1 MEHENLSSVVRQ
13 FKQTFSE
20 QVLNALGK
28 AVRFCF
34 RVREITP
41 YRLALGLIE
50 VFTTLRVETI
60 ADMHRAFNALCGTTV
75 QYKPFH
81 NQLAKATFP
90 TFMCTVCEHLM
101 TQLTIEVLRFT
112 PQSPFARFT
121 HITLH
126 DGTSFGVKSTL
137 KKSFPGRFTKTSPA
151 AVELH
156 VSMELLSE
164 GMDTVTLTPDRES
177 EVHHAPA
184 PNTMRGGLFLGDRM
198 FFIKAYLAQIIA
210 HGGSFIVKAKGI
222 INPLIRHAYTREGG
236 ELKRFGNQPL
246 KTLKSKVSKY
256 KALDLEVIWEGE
268 LEARLIVTWDA
279 KNKRP
284 RYLVTNLPRADFTL
298 EQVCDAY
305 RLRWQV
311 ELMFKEWKSYTSL
324 HAFDTSKANIAEGLI
339 WAALCA
345 AILKRYCAHL
355 AQRLGQ
361 VPISTRKVAMCLHH
375 VLSDIFRALMHSQ
388 RQVQKTIQ
396 RALHYLSLNAQRAHP
411 KRDQRSGRLKLGLEH
426 VYDVLKN

>member
-41 YRLALGLIE
+41 YRL
-50 VFTTLRVETI
+50 
-60 ADMHRAFNALCGTTV
+60 D
-75 QYKPFH
+75 
-81 NQLAKATFP
+81 QLVKAPFP

-101 TQLTIEVLRFT
+101 RQLTIEVLRFT
-112 PQSPFARFT
+112 PQSLFARFT
-121 HITLH
+121 HIPLH

-156 VSMELLSE
+156 VSMELFSE
-164 GMDTVTLTPDRES
+164 GMDTVTLTPDKES

-198 FFIKAYLAQIIA
+198 FFIKAYLAEIIA
-210 HGGSFIVKAKGI
+210 RSGSFIVKAKGI

-246 KTLKSKVSKY
+246 KTLKSTVPKY

-324 HAFDTSKANIAEGLI
+324 HAFDTSKANISEGLI

-361 VPISTRKVAMCLHH
+361 VPTSTRKVAMCLHH

-388 RQVQKTIQ
+388 RQLQKTIQ

-426 VYDVLKN
+426 VYGVLKN

>member
-1 MEHENLSSVVRQ
+1 MECKHLSTVARQ
-13 FKQTFSE
+13 FKRSFSQ
-20 QVLNALGK
+20 QVLNGLGK

-34 RVREITP
+34 RVRAITP

-50 VFTTLRVETI
+50 VFATMQVKTI
-60 ADMHRAFNALCGTTV
+60 ADVHRAFNALCNTTV
-75 QYKPFH
+75 HYKPFH
-81 NQLAKATFP
+81 NQLVKATFP
-90 TFMCTVCEHLM
+90 TFMRGLCEQLM
-101 TQLTIEVLRFT
+101 AQLTSEVLRFA
-112 PQSPFARFT
+112 PQSPFAQFT
-121 HITLH
+121 HITIH
-126 DGTSFGVKSTL
+126 DGTSFAVKSTL
-137 KKSFPGRFTKTSPA
+137 KKTFPGRFTKISPA

-164 GMDTVTLTPDRES
+164 GLETVTLTPDKES

-184 PNTMRGGLFLGDRM
+184 PNRMRGGLFLADRM
-198 FFIKAYLAQIIA
+198 FFIKAYLAEIIA
-210 HGGSFIVKAKGI
+210 HGGYFIVKTKGV
-222 INPLIRHAYTREGG
+222 INPMIRQAHTREGG
-236 ELKRFGNQPL
+236 ALKRFQNLPL
-246 KTLKSKVSKY
+246 KSVKSKVSKY
-256 KALDLEVIWEGE
+256 QALDLDVAWEGE
-268 LEARLIVTWDA
+268 LEARVIVTWNA

-284 RYLVTNLPRADFTL
+284 RYLVTNLPRAEFTL
-298 EQVCDAY
+298 EQIGDAY

-355 AQRLGQ
+355 AQRLWQ

-388 RQVQKTIQ
+388 CQLQKTLQ
-396 RALHYLSLNAQRAHP
+396 RALHYLSLNARRAHP
-411 KRDQRSGRLKLGLEH
+411 KRDQRSGRLKLGLQH
-426 VYDVLKN
+426 VYGAS

>member
-1 MEHENLSSVVRQ
+1 MERKHISTVARQ
-13 FKQTFSE
+13 FKRTFS
-20 QVLNALGK
+20 QQALNGLGK
-28 AVRFCF
+28 SIRFCM
-34 RVREITP
+34 REREITP

-50 VFTTLRVETI
+50 VFARARVETI
-60 ADMHRAFNALCGTTV
+60 ADAHRAFNALCDTKV
-75 QYKPFH
+75 RYKPFH
-81 NQLAKATFP
+81 NQLAKTTFP
-90 TFMCTVCEHLM
+90 SFMCILCEHLM
-101 TQLTIEVLRFT
+101 TRLTTKVLRFT
-112 PQSPFARFT
+112 PPSPFARFT

-137 KKSFPGRFTKTSPA
+137 KKVFPGRFTNTSPA

-164 GMDTVTLTPDRES
+164 GVETVTLTPDKES
-177 EVHHAPA
+177 EVHNVPA
-184 PNTMRGGLFLGDRM
+184 LNTMRGGLFLGDRM
-198 FFIKAYLAQIIA
+198 FIKAYLAQILA
-210 HGGSFIVKAKGI
+210 HGGHFIVKAKAI
-222 INPLIRHAYTREGG
+222 INPIIRSAYTLEGG

-246 KTLKSKVSKY
+246 KSLKSKVSKY
-256 KALDLEVIWEGE
+256 KALDLEVVWEE

-284 RYLVTNLPRADFTL
+284 RYLVTSLPRADFTL

-355 AQRLGQ
+355 AQRLWQ
-361 VPISTRKVAMCLHH
+361 MPISTRKVAMSLHH
-375 VLSDIFRALMHSQ
+375 LLSEIFRALMHAQ
-388 RQVQKTIQ
+388 RQLQKTIE

-411 KRDQRSGRLKLGLEH
+411 KRDQRSGRLKLGLQH
-426 VYDVLKN
+426 VYGVLKN

>member
-1 MEHENLSSVVRQ
+1 MERKHLSIVARQ
-13 FKQTFSE
+13 FKRSFSQ
-20 QVLNALGK
+20 QVLNGLGK

-50 VFTTLRVETI
+50 VFATMQVKTI
-60 ADMHRAFNALCGTTV
+60 ADVHRAFNALCNTRV

-81 NQLAKATFP
+81 NQLVKATFP
-90 TFMCTVCEHLM
+90 TFMRGLCEQLM
-101 TQLTIEVLRFT
+101 ARLTSEVLRFA
-112 PQSPFARFT
+112 PQSPFAQFT
-121 HITLH
+121 HITIH
-126 DGTSFGVKSTL
+126 DGTSFAVKSTL
-137 KKSFPGRFTKTSPA
+137 KKTFPGRFTKVSPA

-164 GMDTVTLTPDRES
+164 GLETVTLTPDKDS

-184 PNTMRGGLFLGDRM
+184 PNAMRGGLFLADRM
-198 FFIKAYLAQIIA
+198 FFIKTYLADISA
-210 HGGSFIVKAKGI
+210 HGGYFIVKAKGV
-222 INPLIRHAYTREGG
+222 INPMIRQAHTHEGG
-236 ELKRFGNQPL
+236 EVKRFQNLPL
-246 KTLKSKVSKY
+246 KHVNSKVSKY
-256 KALDLEVIWEGE
+256 QALDLDVAWEGE
-268 LEARLIVTWDA
+268 LEARVIVTWDA

-284 RYLVTNLPRADFTL
+284 RYLVTNLPRAQFTL
-298 EQVCDAY
+298 EQIGDAY

-324 HAFDTSKANIAEGLI
+324 HAFDTSKAHIAEGLI

-355 AQRLGQ
+355 AQRLWQ

-375 VLSDIFRALMHSQ
+375 VLSDIFHALMHAQ
-388 RQVQKTIQ
+388 RHLQKTLQ

-411 KRDQRSGRLKLGLEH
+411 KRDQHSGRLKLGLQH
-426 VYDVLKN
+426 VYCRP

>member
-1 MEHENLSSVVRQ
+1 MERKHISTVARQ
-13 FKQTFSE
+13 FKRTFS
-20 QVLNALGK
+20 QQALNGLGK
-28 AVRFCF
+28 SIRFCM
-34 RVREITP
+34 REREITP

-50 VFTTLRVETI
+50 VFARARVETI
-60 ADMHRAFNALCGTTV
+60 ADAHRAFNALCDTKV
-75 QYKPFH
+75 RYKPFH
-81 NQLAKATFP
+81 NQLAKTTFP
-90 TFMCTVCEHLM
+90 SFMGTLCEHLM
-101 TQLTIEVLRFT
+101 TRLTTEVLRFT
-112 PQSPFARFT
+112 PASPFARFT

-137 KKSFPGRFTKTSPA
+137 KKVFPGRFTKTSPA

-164 GMDTVTLTPDRES
+164 GVETVTLTPDKES
-177 EVHHAPA
+177 EVHNVPA
-184 PNTMRGGLFLGDRM
+184 LNTMRGGLFLGDRM
-198 FFIKAYLAQIIA
+198 FFIKAYLAQILA
-210 HGGSFIVKAKGI
+210 HGGHFIVKAKGI
-222 INPLIRHAYTREGG
+222 INPIIRSAYTLEGG

-246 KTLKSKVSKY
+246 KSLKSKVSKY
-256 KALDLEVIWEGE
+256 KALDLEVVWEEE

-284 RYLVTNLPRADFTL
+284 RYLVTSLPRADFTL

-324 HAFDTSKANIAEGLI
+324 HAFDTSKAHIAEGLI

-355 AQRLGQ
+355 AQRLWQ

-375 VLSDIFRALMHSQ
+375 LLSEIFRALMHAQ
-388 RQVQKTIQ
+388 RQLQKTIE

-411 KRDQRSGRLKLGLEH
+411 KRDQRSGRLKLGLQH
-426 VYDVLKN
+426 VYGVLKN